1 VATHLDTGA
10 YLPEG
15 DTDSELVF
23 RWLLNRMAQFGL
35 DPTKPADDLMPI
47 LDLMEESILE
57 LVRISLATGTRT
69 PPQLNFVISDG
80 RHLVASRW
88 GNSLYWVFRNGVS
101 DCSVCGTSHCR
112 KAEDGYRAVAVASE
126 PISDEDWTE
135 IPEGTLFGAADDI
148 TTVTR
153 SLVGAPSAT
162 AGL

>member
-1 VATHLDTGA
+1 M
-10 YLPEG
+10 P
-15 DTDSELVF
+15 
-23 RWLLNRMAQFGL
+23 QFGL
-35 DPTKPADDLMPI
+35 DPANPADDLMPN

-101 DCSVCGTSHCR
+101 DCSVCGTSHCP

-126 PISDEDWTE
+126 PISAEDRIE
-135 IPEGTLFGAADDI
+135 IPKARCSAADDI

-153 SLVGAPSAT
+153 SLVGALSAT